1 MGVIYSIFVEE
12 DVEKRLK
19 IQETELSR
27 EWSSQ
32 HQDLTTQLQEIIG
45 QMDFLRRQNRDLT
58 RQKQDLTHQNQNWE
72 NQIQTLVYQNQS
84 LVKQVQEMAEQMRGM
99 AEQVQDLQKKVAALE
114 KDKSSQQKAA
124 APKEAPSIASFSLDR
139 PQEPLV
145 KDRAD
150 IDSFLKCVTDTHVLE
165 DFLQQSTFSEKDVF
179 QRLLNSYHKR
189 LQIWT
194 DKLPKKL
201 ADLDDEEVS
210 ESVTTGFFSVLTK
223 GLLDTLPIAIYR
235 GAARNPEFYQSFLNA
250 FNQYLQHCGVYT
262 WPLRSQTHF
271 DEHDLDYLTI
281 SRLDTPDKTKDNCV
295 AEIEQLPYCLDYLD
309 DDGERQ
315 FCLRP
320 GRLSLWKYQ
329 GESV

>member
-1 MGVIYSIFVEE
+1 MGIVYSIFVEE

-19 IQETELSR
+19 IQKTELSR
-27 EWSSQ
+27 EWSREWSYQ
-32 HQDLTTQLQEIIG
+32 HQDLAEQLQEIVG
-45 QMDFLRRQNRDLT
+45 QLNLLQRQN
-58 RQKQDLTHQNQNWE
+58 QDLTYRNKNLE
-72 NQIQTLVYQNQS
+72 DQIRTLADKDQS
-84 LVKQVQEMAEQMRGM
+84 LVRQFQEMAKR
-99 AEQVQDLQKKVAALE
+99 LQNLQTKVTALE
-114 KDKSSQQKAA
+114 KDKQSQQKAA

-150 IDSFLKCVTDTHVLE
+150 IDSFLKCVTDTHVLD

-201 ADLDDEEVS
+201 AELDDEEVS

-235 GAARNPEFYQSFLNA
+235 GAVRNPEFYQSFLNA

-315 FCLRP
+315 FCLRS

-329 GESV
+329 GASV